1 MSYRSL
7 ELGINAVQAGHLEE
21 GARLLRIAVKSGDLT
36 PQLRAVAYLW
46 LAETKTDIQH
56 KRACYNEALVAD
68 PGNDDAQQR
77 LTHLLASQLPPM
89 PDTLPEE
96 TPSEPV
102 AYTAQ
107 TPPQTLPSP
116 PPYTPQ
122 PAAPY
127 TTNIGEHIVGVFNG
141 PNGPGSGFFVAPQA
155 GLLATTRYVAGGTER
170 LTVEIQ
176 PGRQIPGYVVRS
188 FPDADLALLRV
199 EYGPGTSLPVT
210 PLPRVPDNAPLMV
223 APYQRPIV
231 SGTQRATK
239 RALAAHWIPTDFT
252 AWADAGGAPLFDSNY
267 YLVGMATQNTARNSG
282 HYFALHI
289 AAIRTRADAYLA
301 EAQAENRA
309 YCPTCGGG
317 SKAGLLGYFYCE
329 TCGSVI
335 PTARHVQ
342 RFPVPQAEALYET
355 SRIRCTRCGAQ
366 AGFHRGRCLRCGQ
379 PPETRPL

>member
-1 MSYRSL
+1 MNYRSI
-7 ELGINAVQAGHLEE
+7 ELGINAIQAGNLEE
-21 GARLLRIAVKSGDLT
+21 GARLLRIAVKSSELT

-46 LAETKTDIQH
+46 LAETQADPQH

-68 PGNDDAQQR
+68 PGNEDAQQR
-77 LTHLLASQLPPM
+77 LTRLLAAQLPPM

-102 AYTAQ
+102 PVIRTQQVA
-107 TPPQTLPSP
+107 PPSP
-116 PPYTPQ
+116 PPYNPQ
-122 PAAPY
+122 AAAPY
-127 TTNIGEHIVGVFNG
+127 TTNIGEHIVGVYNG

-155 GLLATTRYVAGGTER
+155 GLLATTRFVAGGMER
-170 LTVEIQ
+170 LTIETQ
-176 PGRQIPGYVVRS
+176 PGRQISGYVVRS
-188 FPDADLALLRV
+188 YPDVDLAFIRV
-199 EYGPGTSLPVT
+199 EYGPGTILPVT
-210 PLPRVPDNAPLMV
+210 PLPRVPDNAPLLV

-231 SGTQRATK
+231 NGTQRATK
-239 RALAAHWIPTDFT
+239 RTLAAHWVPTDFT

-282 HYFALHI
+282 HYFVLHI
-289 AAIRTRADAYLA
+289 AAIRSRADAYLA

-309 YCPTCGGG
+309 YCPTCGAG
-317 SKAGLLGYFYCE
+317 SKAGVMGFFYCE
-329 TCGSVI
+329 TCGGVM

-342 RFPVPQAEALYET
+342 RFLVPQAEALYET

-366 AGFHRGRCLRCGQ
+366 VGFHGGRCLRCGQ